1 MSTLTERELAVY
13 ECYGRGLT
21 TSLTAKELGL
31 SVKTVSTYTARIREK
46 LGIETPFLLKVQA
59 YNTKGIPPE
68 IPEKVLPILGEEVR
82 GVSLPL
88 NNHGNPNWALKLA
101 SMQRGDRVTLT
112 GLTKADKAIVRS
124 AASDLM
130 RRKLGLYR
138 TRMRD
143 DTSLYVMRVR

>member
-21 TSLTAKELGL
+21 TSLAAKELGL
-31 SVKTVSTYTARIREK
+31 SVKTVSTYAARIMEK
-46 LGIETPFLLKVQA
+46 LGIETHFLLKVQA
-59 YNTKGIPPE
+59 YNNKGIPPE
-68 IPEKVLPILGEEVR
+68 IPEKVLSILGEEVR

-88 NNHGNPNWALKLA
+88 NNHGNPNWALKLG

-112 GLTKADKAIVRS
+112 GLTKSDKARVRS
-124 AASDLM
+124 VTNDLM

-143 DTSLYVMRVR
+143 DTSLYVTRVR